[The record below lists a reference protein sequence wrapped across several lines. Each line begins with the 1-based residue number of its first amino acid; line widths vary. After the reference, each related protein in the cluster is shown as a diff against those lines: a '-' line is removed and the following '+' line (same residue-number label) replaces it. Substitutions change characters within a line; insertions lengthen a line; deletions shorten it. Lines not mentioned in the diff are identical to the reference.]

1 MSNVLIQALGWT
13 LLHSVW
19 QIGLIGLFT
28 LGLER
33 LLRPYP
39 AQLRHNLL
47 LLLLGGMVLVSAL
60 TLWEEWRYF
69 ASIPQFTATSHTLQ
83 TTAGMALNDLE
94 FREQSPIQT
103 PASLFLRSKI
113 WLETHL
119 SFLVWCWALG
129 IAVFSLRLVWNYLA
143 LARLRRNSIQIKD
156 AQLDHLLH
164 KVASAIGL
172 RRQVS
177 LRLSTQVQSPLTFGF
192 FVPIVLFP
200 VALIA
205 QTPPALLE
213 ALLRHELIHIRRA
226 DFLINLGL
234 AFLQILFFYHPLIW
248 VITSR
253 VQELREEACDAEVLD
268 SGCNNLLYAEALL
281 QLQKLNHHQNIPLVM
296 QAQNPSSHFAM
307 RLRQIMLRS
316 GQAPIRQ
323 YSLSRALSGMVL
335 LLLLLT
341 GFSLGSIAATKQINV
356 ARILP
361 LPNMKKSPNARRPDY
376 KRSSQNKA
384 TLFIPK
390 PNPALVPQKHKATNS
405 NISSVS
411 SPAPKDTTPV
421 KPAEHTLKIAT
432 FRDKTLFLGDLN
444 PITVSITGF
453 IPEQIK
459 LHSTD
464 VEITALEKGKFNA
477 KATRIGKA
485 VIIVETPTLRW
496 EIEFNVVYPD
506 PIATLGNADFIGGEL
521 NVSALRQLKGIDP
534 KLPPNFPE
542 VKCEILGFNLIYV
555 LPQKDPI
562 LQINPGGLF
571 GPKVLEIVQQ
581 ADANSYFILDN
592 IRAKCP
598 GDETGRKINN
608 IAVKVVADPPK
619 E

>member
-1 MSNVLIQALGWT
+1 MSNAFIQALGWT

-47 LLLLGGMVLVSAL
+47 LLMLGGMVLVSAL

-69 ASIPQFTATSHTLQ
+69 ASIPQFTETRHTLQ

-143 LARLRRNSIQIKD
+143 LARLRRSSIQIKD
-156 AQLDHLLH
+156 AQLDQLLH
-164 KVASAIGL
+164 KVALAIGL

-192 FVPIVLFP
+192 FVPIVLLP
-200 VALIA
+200 IALVA

-248 VITSR
+248 VVTRR
-253 VQELREEACDAEVLD
+253 VQELREEACDTEVLD

-307 RLRQIMLRS
+307 RLRQIMLRPNQVNNRKYSRAMS
-316 GQAPIRQ
+316 GSILLLMLLLVVALGAFTTPIQVQMENPVRDPVVKNEIPKPKNRTAAT
-323 YSLSRALSGMVL
+323 SHNTAKKSEPILIIENKPAEATNGEVPITMIEELTVDSIPTVASDAVLSVAADRMNVLYMGIDNPISVALSGV
-335 LLLLLT
+335 
-341 GFSLGSIAATKQINV
+341 
-356 ARILP
+356 
-361 LPNMKKSPNARRPDY
+361 
-376 KRSSQNKA
+376 
-384 TLFIPK
+384 
-390 PNPALVPQKHKATNS
+390 
-405 NISSVS
+405 
-411 SPAPKDTTPV
+411 
-421 KPAEHTLKIAT
+421 PAEQVTASS
-432 FRDKTLFLGDLN
+432 RDVRLQAVG
-444 PITVSITGF
+444 
-453 IPEQIK
+453 
-459 LHSTD
+459 
-464 VEITALEKGKFNA
+464 KGKYIVRA
-477 KATRIGKA
+477 GRPGKA
-485 VIIVETPTLRW
+485 VIVVEAPNYRQ
-496 EIEFNVVYPD
+496 EVEFRVKSIPD
-506 PIATLGNADFIGGEL
+506 PVAVLEKIGTTGGSVFLSSVKEMKGL
-521 NVSALRQLKGIDP
+521 DLKLFGFDMDAQ
-534 KLPPNFPE
+534 
-542 VKCEILGFNLIYV
+542 CSILGFNFIYV
-555 LPQKDPI
+555 EPNA
-562 LQINPGGLF
+562 NPGQSANP
-571 GPKVLEIVQQ
+571 GPIFNDKSLSFIQQ
-581 ADANSYFILDN
+581 AKVGDQMIFDN

-598 GDETGRKINN
+598 GDEAGRKLNN
-608 IAVKVVADPPK
+608 IAVKIVADPPK